1 MEINK
6 TKYKYS
12 DRLIPKSA
20 IKKFKSNA
28 LNYLINRDDLL
39 KLKDELFMG
48 IIKDVRI
55 NNLTSLHKD
64 KLFKTKI
71 EKKLE
76 KLYKVL
82 PKEHRL
88 QYNSKNLNKVRPQID
103 SIIDDIL
110 SSSKVVNSYYKYI
123 EKVHDINFQNK
134 EYYGYSKDNNYVDNQ
149 IKKLYSKIGNDI
161 LNHYK
166 GYKSEQFLNNQKE
179 YLSKNIFKLNLK
191 TNNNITENKKMVLG
205 VSLYKIA
212 KYNNLNNNQTKRLIY
227 RWYTKSKFNSSFDEY
242 YKNLLAQVNNNPL
255 TTTEFY
261 KTLNDMNLN
270 KNNYHKQKQKYY
282 IKRFVYNKLLYNAL
296 EHIRYENER
305 IEKEI
310 VESMKEELTY

>member
-6 TKYKYS
+6 TKHKYS

-48 IIKDVRI
+48 VIKDVRI

-82 PKEHRL
+82 PKEHKL
-88 QYNSKNLNKVRPQID
+88 QYNSKNINKVRPQID
-103 SIIDDIL
+103 SIINDIL
-110 SSSKVVNSYYKYI
+110 SNPKVVNSYYKYI
-123 EKVHDINFQNK
+123 QKVHDINFQNK

-191 TNNNITENKKMVLG
+191 KNNNITDTKKIDLG

-227 RWYTKSKFNSSFDEY
+227 RWYTKSKFNSSFNEY
-242 YKNLLAQVNNNPL
+242 YNNLLTKVNNNPL

-282 IKRFVYNKLLYNAL
+282 IKKFVYNKLLYNAL
-296 EHIRYENER
+296 EHIKYENER

-310 VESMKEELTY
+310 IESMKKELTY

>member
-12 DRLIPKSA
+12 DRLIPKNA

-48 IIKDVRI
+48 VIKDVRI

-76 KLYKVL
+76 RLYKVL

-88 QYNSKNLNKVRPQID
+88 QYNSKNLNKDRPQID

-110 SSSKVVNSYYKYI
+110 NNPKVVNNYYKYI
-123 EKVHDINFQNK
+123 QKVHDINFQNK

-191 TNNNITENKKMVLG
+191 TNNNITEIKKLDLG

-227 RWYTKSKFNSSFDEY
+227 KWYNKSKFKGGFDEY
-242 YKNLLAQVNNNPL
+242 YKNLLTKDNNNPL

-261 KTLNDMNLN
+261 KTLNDMNVN

-296 EHIRYENER
+296 EHIKYENER

-310 VESMKEELTY
+310 VENIRAELEY

>member
-6 TKYKYS
+6 TKNKYS

-48 IIKDVRI
+48 VIKDVRI

-88 QYNSKNLNKVRPQID
+88 QYNSKNLNKFRPQID
-103 SIIDDIL
+103 SIIEDIL
-110 SSSKVVNSYYKYI
+110 NNPKVVNSYYQYI

-149 IKKLYSKIGNDI
+149 IKKLY
-161 LNHYK
+161 
-166 GYKSEQFLNNQKE
+166 
-179 YLSKNIFKLNLK
+179 
-191 TNNNITENKKMVLG
+191 
-205 VSLYKIA
+205 
-212 KYNNLNNNQTKRLIY
+212 
-227 RWYTKSKFNSSFDEY
+227 
-242 YKNLLAQVNNNPL
+242 
-255 TTTEFY
+255 
-261 KTLNDMNLN
+261 
-270 KNNYHKQKQKYY
+270 
-282 IKRFVYNKLLYNAL
+282 
-296 EHIRYENER
+296 
-305 IEKEI
+305 
-310 VESMKEELTY
+310 